1 MNYSEFLTW
10 LLENKNMNIRSAKD
24 VVSRLKRALLIIQCD
39 ELNNRSIH
47 ALNSEANFLD
57 LSVSVKSHLRRAI
70 SLYIEFQK

>member
-10 LLENKNMNIRSAKD
+10 LLENKNMSIRSAKD
-24 VVSRLKRALLIIQCD
+24 VVSRLKRALLIIKCD

-57 LSVSVKSHLRRAI
+57 LSVSVKSQLRRAI

>member
-10 LLENKNMNIRSAKD
+10 LLENKNMSIRSAKD

-39 ELNNRSIH
+39 KLNNRSIQ

-57 LSVSVKSHLRRAI
+57 LSVSVKSQLRRAI